1 MTALERHEVEL
12 DLPTAEA
19 AAAIAGAAE
28 DWGGEWTPGAAGG
41 HLPEGGCGQL
51 SERAIGRL
59 ALPVVYGLRR
69 GAAVGRVGIVRLG
82 DSGARATWT
91 LEESRL
97 EVHTGSVVVLSLA
110 ALPALA
116 ALAWPF
122 WPPLL
127 ALAPLAAVLGFA
139 AWWLVV
145 ARLRSSGPEE
155 FFAALAADKSAT
167 EH

>member
-12 DLPTAEA
+12 DLPAAEA

-41 HLPEGGCGQL
+41 HLAEGGCGQL

-69 GAAVGRVGIVRLG
+69 GVGVGRVEITPLSDRR
-82 DSGARATWT
+82 SRATWV
-91 LEESRL
+91 LEESHL
-97 EVHTGSVVVLSLA
+97 AVHTGSVVVLSIA
-110 ALPALA
+110 VVPALG

-127 ALAPLAAVLGFA
+127 ALAPLAAVLGLL

-155 FFAALAADKSAT
+155 FFAALAADKSVT